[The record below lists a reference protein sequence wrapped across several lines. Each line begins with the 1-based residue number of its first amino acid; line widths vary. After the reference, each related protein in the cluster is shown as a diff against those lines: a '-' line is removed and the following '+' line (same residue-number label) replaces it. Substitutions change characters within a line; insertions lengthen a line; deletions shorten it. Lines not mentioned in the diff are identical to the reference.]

1 MLHPCK
7 VYVTPRKLAST
18 KFIYIGRLIVLLYV
32 LFSSLH
38 LKAGMKDSVY
48 AYILKAD
55 IKHPEIVLRQA
66 ILETGWFQSKHLM
79 KRNNLFAFR
88 STKKYMWFDTWQ
100 ESIEYYKRW
109 QDANYTNPEENY
121 YSFLVRIKYAR
132 TTDYIKTLKQI
143 SLKRSEGAPLPVKK
157 PAK

>member
-88 STKKYMWFDTWQ
+88 STKNICGLIPGRK
-100 ESIEYYKRW
+100 
-109 QDANYTNPEENY
+109 A
-121 YSFLVRIKYAR
+121 
-132 TTDYIKTLKQI
+132 
-143 SLKRSEGAPLPVKK
+143 
-157 PAK
+157 